1 MAQYQTAEIIQRGTS
16 QKVIKHE
23 FVNTLLQA
31 QCCTLH
37 QFETTEAKALG
48 KSHAVITKYEK
59 GEATELK
66 FYI

>member
-1 MAQYQTAEIIQRGTS
+1 MAQYQTVEIIQRGTT
-16 QKVIKHE
+16 QKVIKNE
-23 FVNTLLQA
+23 LVDTLLQA

-48 KSHAVITKYEK
+48 KSHAVITKYENGK
-59 GEATELK
+59 AIDLK